1 MQHFWSMDLS
11 CGCRW
16 RTTGETVEGGN
27 HANRDLIASFR
38 SLVHGMSGLVRL
50 LEHRRAF
57 GLLLRPNVSR
67 RVMADPRQKPICH
80 LLDRPR
86 TSDPRNYHAT
96 RGWVEFF
103 SLDRAPTDSVLRYYA
118 YRRGKRAGWNSMLPR
133 VRHPRSIASRT
144 RSLLYKRLLTTRA
157 R

>member
-1 MQHFWSMDLS
+1 MIRSKRLS
-11 CGCRW
+11 NTRLITNKFLIYAALLVDRFEW
-16 RTTGETVEGGN
+16 RGRGTTGETVEGGN

-38 SLVHGMSGLVRL
+38 SFVHGMSGLVRS

-103 SLDRAPTDSVLRYYA
+103 SLNRAPTDSVLRYFA
-118 YRRGKRAGWNSMLPR
+118 YRRGKHAAWNSMLPLVIDGR
-133 VRHPRSIASRT
+133 
-144 RSLLYKRLLTTRA
+144 
-157 R
+157 

>member
-1 MQHFWSMDLS
+1 MIRSKRLS
-11 CGCRW
+11 KTRLITDKFLIYAALLVDGFELRG
-16 RTTGETVEGGN
+16 RGITGETVEGGN

-103 SLDRAPTDSVLRYYA
+103 SLNRAPTDSVLRYFA
-118 YRRGKRAGWNSMLPR
+118 YRRGKHAAWNSMLPR
-133 VRHPRSIASRT
+133 VTDAP
-144 RSLLYKRLLTTRA
+144 
-157 R
+157 